1 MKKAS
6 AIIRIIASCLIFV
19 VGIVIILAGVLG
31 YGFYYYGY
39 DTFYEFYGD
48 DVATGIQH
56 ATAEISS
63 NIKMTGYGL
72 QHFVNNTYCYAGILI
87 SLIGIYLFALSLL
100 GLKKEA
106 SSHSVYDSTFLNIE
120 NYKKLLDKGIIT
132 QEEFEAK
139 KKQLLGL

>member
-1 MKKAS
+1 M
-6 AIIRIIASCLIFV
+6 INIRFV
-19 VGIVIILAGVLG
+19 Q
-31 YGFYYYGY
+31 Y
-39 DTFYEFYGD
+39 
-48 DVATGIQH
+48 H
-56 ATAEISS
+56 R
-63 NIKMTGYGL
+63 
-72 QHFVNNTYCYAGILI
+72 YA